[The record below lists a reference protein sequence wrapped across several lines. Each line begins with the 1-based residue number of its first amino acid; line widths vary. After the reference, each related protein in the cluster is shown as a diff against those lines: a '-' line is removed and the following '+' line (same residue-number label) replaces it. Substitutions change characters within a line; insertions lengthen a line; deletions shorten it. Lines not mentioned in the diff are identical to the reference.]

1 MKNSYKLNIFSK
13 NITSKFILLS
23 AFTLSAFF
31 IPSSCYSN
39 TSNSQDISLKSIVDA
54 DGSLNRVAKS
64 GVLRIGADPNT
75 GLPFI
80 KRQNFG
86 LTYKGFEF
94 DLSKYLAEQL
104 GCKVKIIPTNWDN
117 LLSGLENKKYDIVLN
132 ALEKP
137 EDVKQLSKNIGFS
150 KSYYAN
156 SQKIVVS
163 KNSQKIRYLIDLK
176 GKKVGVLND
185 SIAKIM
191 IAELNKIKHAGITMV
206 MYTNN
211 QDLFSSLQKK
221 LIDGILTTNSIGA
234 FSCQDETNNCKQ
246 VGISIFP
253 KNYVIAVRKKDR
265 ALLNGIDSIIGEGK
279 KNNSINKILNK
290 WNLQ

>member
-13 NITSKFILLS
+13 NITSKFILIS

-31 IPSSCYSN
+31 IPASCYSN
-39 TSNSQDISLKSIVDA
+39 TSNNQDISLKNIVDA
-54 DGSLNRVAKS
+54 DGSLNRVSKS

-94 DLSKYLAEQL
+94 DISKYLADQL

-132 ALEKP
+132 TLEKP
-137 EDVKQLSKNIGFS
+137 EDNKQLSKNIGFS

-156 SQKIVVS
+156 SQKIVIS
-163 KNSQKIRYLIDLK
+163 KNSKKIRYLIDLK

-185 SIAKIM
+185 SIAKVM

-211 QDLFSSLQKK
+211 QDLFNSLQKK

-234 FSCQDETNNCKQ
+234 VSCQDENNNCKQ

-253 KNYVIAVRKKDR
+253 KNYVIAVRKEDR